1 MKRKLLLIN
10 AVLFGVLVL
19 GASELYSRWLQ
30 AESRY
35 ARVEQAERVVPLPEY
50 PAPGQRAAIRP
61 AEYMPV
67 VQRMLFSK
75 DRNPTVE
82 VVVEAAPV
90 EQRPELPLL
99 AGLADFGDGPR
110 ALMAAASN
118 DTPQWVKAGEKV
130 GAFVFEGMEEQKVKL
145 SWNGEPFTVA
155 QDQLTGAMVRPE
167 PKNPRTKNGQRSAA
181 APGAPA
187 QAQAP
192 ANLAAQ
198 EPTSVGGQYKIGKEL
213 RPGVHA
219 VDPGDDSPDGT
230 SFKHTDGS
238 TYTKTVRRTPFGSQ
252 SWWEKK
258 GQ

>member
-10 AVLFGVLVL
+10 AVLFGALLL

-50 PAPGQRAAIRP
+50 PAPGQQPAVRP

-67 VQRMLFSK
+67 VERMLFSK
-75 DRNPTVE
+75 DRNPIVE
-82 VVVEAAPV
+82 VVVEEAPV
-90 EQRPELPLL
+90 EQRPDLPLL

-118 DTPQWVKAGEKV
+118 DTPQWIKTGEKV
-130 GAFVFEGMEEQKVKL
+130 GAFVFEGMEDQKVKL
-145 SWNGEPFTVA
+145 SWKGEPFTVA
-155 QDQLTGAMVRPE
+155 QDQLVGSIVRKE
-167 PKNPRTKNGQRSAA
+167 PKGSPKGKRAA
-181 APGAPA
+181 APPGAPA
-187 QAQAP
+187 QAQTP
-192 ANLAAQ
+192 ANLVAQ
-198 EPTSVGGQYKIGKEL
+198 EPTSVGGQYQIGKEL

-219 VDPGDDSPDGT
+219 VDPADKSPDGT
-230 SFKHTDGS
+230 TFKHTDGS

-258 GQ
+258 AQ